1 MDREYDPGKRE
12 FEKTLYFAGVAIGD
26 NQILPNLSA

>member
-12 FEKTLYFAGVAIGD
+12 FEKTLYFAGVAISD